1 MPKASPE
8 LVMNI
13 GNLGKPG
20 GIDRSAD
27 RSARADGKRSDVPSR
42 AGGLDEAAISANG
55 RDAAAQFEARIA
67 AAKQEPADRSERVVQ
82 AIRKLAAGGLDTPE
96 VHRDVAAR
104 LLGTDY
110 FTA

>member
-1 MPKASPE
+1 
-8 LVMNI
+8 MNI

-27 RSARADGKRSDVPSR
+27 RSARTDGKRSDTPSR
-42 AGGLDEAAISANG
+42 TGAADQAAISANG
-55 RDAAAQFEARIA
+55 RDAAAQLEARIA
-67 AAKQEPADRSERVVQ
+67 AAKQEPSDRAERVVQ
-82 AIRKLAAGGLDTPE
+82 AIRKLASGGLDTPE

-104 LLGTDY
+104 MLDSDF